1 MEEMEVTNLYCQ
13 CASINQMLKPMID
26 KEVKHWPEVESQE
39 KLRKLLQFDPKFH
52 FQSNVLSSHKL
63 LPPIVYRKTLYKLL
77 VKSIENANEE
87 FHDEFMEDYLS
98 VLEEDQNTLVEEVN
112 NGCYSYTTPFISPF
126 RIPFF
131 VRRGHNEVGMK
142 VWNAGLYLIEVFY
155 CLIQQ
160 SIEKSN
166 VESAC
171 NYLQDLWFS
180 NNVSNAKGGKIFFEL
195 GSGIG
200 MTGIIAERGLFLPL
214 STYLPS
220 LCRKEEFHSSL
231 LFPKFYLT
239 DYSEEIVESINK
251 NIELSVNPPSFDKS
265 DVLPDNASCNTDVG
279 KTIHEIKSSFNNEIL
294 SELLTEQ
301 NKQMSLEGKVFN
313 WKDYSSEEFHQV
325 PINCLFA
332 ADCTYSEDL
341 NLSIV
346 DVFEDYLKNNVL
358 NSASTKKGL
367 SIETEDRVSLPL
379 RLLEENIPFVL
390 IACTVRNPDTFQH
403 FLSCVQSKKDLL
415 SFDLTD
421 EINAE
426 RIKFPYNP
434 PFVYESY
441 SADIKLFCIVHS
453 NSIDVNN

>member
-1 MEEMEVTNLYCQ
+1 MEVTNLYCQ
-13 CASINQMLKPMID
+13 CAPITQMLKPMID
-26 KEVKHWPEVESQE
+26 KEVEHWPHVESQE

-52 FQSNVLSSHKL
+52 FQSNVLSSHEL
-63 LPPIVYRKTLYKLL
+63 VPPIVYRKALYKIL
-77 VKSIENANEE
+77 VKSIENDNED

-98 VLEEDQNTLVEEVN
+98 VLEEDQNTPVEEVN
-112 NGCYSYTTPFISPF
+112 NGCYSYTTPLISPL

-131 VRRGHNEVGMK
+131 VQRGHNEVGMK

-166 VESAC
+166 GEIAC
-171 NYLQDLWFS
+171 QVNYLRDLWFS
-180 NNVSNAKGGKIFFEL
+180 NNVPNLKKGKIFFEL

-200 MTGIIAERGLFLPL
+200 MTGIIAQRGLFLPL
-214 STYLPS
+214 SAYLSS
-220 LCRKEEFHSSL
+220 LCQKEEFHNSL

-239 DYSEEIVESINK
+239 DYSEEIAESINK
-251 NIELSVNPPSFDKS
+251 NIELSNYSPSFDISKLV
-265 DVLPDNASCNTDVG
+265 DYAGVGAVPNIKRSCKNQ
-279 KTIHEIKSSFNNEIL
+279 TI
-294 SELLTEQ
+294 SELLAEQ
-301 NKQMSLEGKVFN
+301 NKQMTLKGKVFN
-313 WKDYSSEEFHQV
+313 WKDYSSEEFHQI
-325 PINCLFA
+325 PTNCLFA

-358 NSASTKKGL
+358 NLDSTKKQL
-367 SIETEDRVSLPL
+367 SIETVEDRIFLPL

-403 FLSCVQSKKDLL
+403 FLFCVKSKEDLL

-426 RIKFPYNP
+426 RKKFPFFP

-441 SADIKLFCIVHS
+441 SADIKLFCILRRNFV
-453 NSIDVNN
+453 DVRI